1 MSPITHLNYPLNLDR
16 LLVLADNIKNTASP
30 YTDPRYPDKVLDTWL
45 ILKYNDVYI
54 DEIMKDFGVSGS
66 PRFYW
71 QEPNSTLPMH
81 VDNNTTCSINFVLT
95 ENPAPVTIE
104 GTDYIYEQA
113 VLDTTKLHGVNT
125 NNEDRI
131 LLKISIFDESYADL
145 IKRIPFVVGDNNEST

>member
-1 MSPITHLNYPLNLDR
+1 
-16 LLVLADNIKNTASP
+16 
-30 YTDPRYPDKVLDTWL
+30 
-45 ILKYNDVYI
+45 
-54 DEIMKDFGVSGS
+54 
-66 PRFYW
+66 
-71 QEPNSTLPMH
+71 
-81 VDNNTTCSINFVLT
+81 LT